1 MQRLELKVPPVV
13 VFLLVGAAMWLVAG
27 QVPQAA
33 VQIPRALPV
42 AIAFS
47 LAGLWVGVKAI
58 LDFRRHGT
66 TVHPHYPEKASAVVA
81 DGVYRYTRN
90 PMYLALVVVLLAWAV
105 RLGNLASF
113 AGVPV
118 FVAYMT
124 RFQVKPEERIL
135 AGKFGAPYREYVASV
150 RRWV

>member
-13 VFLLVGAAMWLVAG
+13 VFLVIGAAMWLVAK
-27 QVPQAA
+27 QVPQAT
-33 VQIPRALPV
+33 VHIPRPLPV

-47 LAGLWVGVKAI
+47 LAAAWLGVKAI

-66 TVHPHYPEKASAVVA
+66 TVHPHYPEKASTVVA

-113 AGVPV
+113 AGLPL

-135 AGKFGAPYREYVASV
+135 LSKFGAPYREYMGTV
-150 RRWV
+150 RRWI